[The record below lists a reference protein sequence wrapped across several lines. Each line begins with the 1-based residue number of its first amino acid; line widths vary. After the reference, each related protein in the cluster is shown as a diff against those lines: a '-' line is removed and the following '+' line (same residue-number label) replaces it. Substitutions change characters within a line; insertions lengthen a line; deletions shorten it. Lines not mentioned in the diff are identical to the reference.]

1 MTMNAQRVIFTLTDK
16 RRKYATHNGKMLT
29 WEQNDINSLYD
40 NIERFGM
47 PAFTADFQ
55 KYDVSAKALKSRF
68 PDAKILRV
76 KSIETENAYNNPLNP
91 EIIF

>member
-1 MTMNAQRVIFTLTDK
+1 MNAQRVIFTLSDK
-16 RRKYATHNGKMLT
+16 RKKYATHNGKMLT
-29 WEQNDINSLYD
+29 WEQDDLKSLYD

-55 KYDVSAKALKSRF
+55 KYDVSAVALKERY

-76 KSIETENAYNNPLNP
+76 KSIEIENAYNNPLNP
-91 EIIF
+91 EMIF

>member
-1 MTMNAQRVIFTLTDK
+1 MNAQRVIFTLTDG
-16 RRKYATHNGKMLT
+16 RRKYATHNGELLEWDKDDL
-29 WEQNDINSLYD
+29 QSLKD
-40 NIERFGM
+40 NIKRFGM

-55 KYDVSAKALKSRF
+55 KYDVSAEVLKSRF

>member
-1 MTMNAQRVIFTLTDK
+1 MNVQRVIFTLQDK
-16 RRKYATHNGKMLT
+16 RRKYATHNGKILS
-29 WEQNDINSLYD
+29 WEQNDLKSLND

-55 KYDVSAKALKSRF
+55 KYDVSAEALKERF
-68 PDAKILRV
+68 PEAKILRV
-76 KSIETENAYNNPLNP
+76 KKVETENANNNPLNP

>member
-1 MTMNAQRVIFTLTDK
+1 MNAQRVIFTLSDK
-16 RRKYATHNGKMLT
+16 RKKYATHNGKMLT
-29 WEQNDINSLYD
+29 WEQGDLNSLND

-55 KYDVSAKALKSRF
+55 KYDVSAEALKECYPESEILQVAQVESE
-68 PDAKILRV
+68 DAAL
-76 KSIETENAYNNPLNP
+76 PLNH

>member
-1 MTMNAQRVIFTLTDK
+1 MNARRVIFTLADG

-29 WEQNDINSLYD
+29 WDENDLDSLYD

-55 KYDVSAKALKSRF
+55 KYDVSAVALKRRF
-68 PDAKILRV
+68 PEAKILRV